1 MLELRRTF
9 SGTVRVKLARESD
22 GEELGW
28 STAVTASGESLMSFL
43 ERMSSDEARSAVADA
58 AEVVTADYESALT
71 RFYECFED
79 FLDGKRA
86 AALICVANVSSLNN
100 DAAVRPQGACLLRIF
115 HGASTLLLD
124 SEQDRPTLAAR
135 QCGHPCEQ
143 LVHRAAERE
152 PAVAQARRRHRPP
165 G

>member
-9 SGTVRVKLARESD
+9 SGTVRVKLASESG

-79 FLDGKRA
+79 FLDGERSSTCLRGERLKPGQRCCCQTTRSMPSAHLSWSQHA
-86 AALICVANVSSLNN
+86 A
-100 DAAVRPQGACLLRIF
+100 
-115 HGASTLLLD
+115 T
-124 SEQDRPTLAAR
+124 
-135 QCGHPCEQ
+135 
-143 LVHRAAERE
+143 
-152 PAVAQARRRHRPP
+152 
-165 G
+165 

>member
-100 DAAVRPQGACLLRIF
+100 LMLLSHRPQGACLLCIF

-143 LVHRAAERE
+143 L
-152 PAVAQARRRHRPP
+152 
-165 G
+165 

>member
-1 MLELRRTF
+1 MLWLWRAGAEVLELRRTF

-86 AALICVANVSSLNN
+86 AALFCVANV
-100 DAAVRPQGACLLRIF
+100 
-115 HGASTLLLD
+115 
-124 SEQDRPTLAAR
+124 
-135 QCGHPCEQ
+135 
-143 LVHRAAERE
+143 
-152 PAVAQARRRHRPP
+152 
-165 G
+165 

>member
-86 AALICVANVSSLNN
+86 AALICVANVSSLND
-100 DAAVRPQGACLLRIF
+100 DAAVTQTTRSMPSVHLSWSQ
-115 HGASTLLLD
+115 H
-124 SEQDRPTLAAR
+124 AAT
-135 QCGHPCEQ
+135 
-143 LVHRAAERE
+143 
-152 PAVAQARRRHRPP
+152 
-165 G
+165 

>member
-79 FLDGKRA
+79 FLASFNRA
-86 AALICVANVSSLNN
+86 VQMAIFAPDSVVATTTSAHSHVLVEPCLCTSDS
-100 DAAVRPQGACLLRIF
+100 ACARPM
-115 HGASTLLLD
+115 
-124 SEQDRPTLAAR
+124 
-135 QCGHPCEQ
+135 
-143 LVHRAAERE
+143 
-152 PAVAQARRRHRPP
+152 QAHA
-165 G
+165 